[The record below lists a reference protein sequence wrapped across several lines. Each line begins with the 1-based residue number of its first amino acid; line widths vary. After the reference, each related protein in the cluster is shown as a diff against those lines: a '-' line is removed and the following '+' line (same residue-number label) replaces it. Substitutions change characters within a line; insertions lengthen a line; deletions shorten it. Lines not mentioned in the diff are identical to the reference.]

1 MKTVEPRGSGYPPD
15 MKLVALSLSIL
26 SAPFVLASAEDWPGW
41 RGPTANG
48 VSPSVAPL
56 TWDAETNV
64 KWRTPLAHPANG
76 SPVVSGDRI
85 FLTTPGDPEGKE
97 RALECYARETGE
109 LLWRRAI
116 DFGRVMPTHDT
127 NPYCG
132 TTPAC
137 EGERVVVWHASAGLY
152 CYDFDGEEL
161 WKRDLGEFKHQ
172 WGYGTSPVLRD
183 GMVYLNTG
191 PGEVSMVIAV
201 DLESGDTVWEAVEP
215 DFRTDEERKQERLTG
230 SWCTPIIVE
239 RDGSSVLVCGQ
250 PTRVVGYDLETGDI
264 VWTCEGVAGKNGNLT
279 YSSPVMADDVCVVI
293 GGYSGPTLGV
303 RVGGEGDV
311 TESHRVWRHA
321 RQLSNCASGVFVNGR
336 VIVPDMKG
344 TLWCI
349 DPATGLPDWK
359 KRVARGGTWGSILI
373 VDDLL
378 YMLAQNGTTIVF
390 HADAEGLEIVHENVI
405 EEATNS
411 TLAIADEEI
420 YLRTHEHLY
429 CIAETR

>member
-1 MKTVEPRGSGYPPD
+1 

-26 SAPFVLASAEDWPGW
+26 SAPLVLASAEDWPGW

-48 VSPSVAPL
+48 VSPSKAPL

-97 RALECYARETGE
+97 RALECYARESGE
-109 LLWRRAI
+109 LLWQRTI
-116 DFGRVMPTHDT
+116 EFGRKMPTHNT

-137 EGERVVVWHASAGLY
+137 EGDRVVVWHASAGLY
-152 CYDFDGEEL
+152 CYDFEGEEK
-161 WKRDLGEFKHQ
+161 WRRDLGEFKHQ

-183 GMVYLNTG
+183 GVVYLNTG

-201 DLESGDTVWEAVEP
+201 DLESGETIWETVEP
-215 DFRTDEERKQERLTG
+215 DFRTDEERQKERLAG
-230 SWCTPIIVE
+230 SWCTPILVE
-239 RDGSSVLVCGQ
+239 TGGETQLVCGQ

-264 VWTCEGVAGKNGNLT
+264 VWTCDGVAGKNGNLT
-279 YSSPVMADDVCVVI
+279 YSSPVMADDVCVVV

-311 TESHRVWRHA
+311 TETHRVWRHA

-349 DPATGLPDWK
+349 DPATGLPDWRE
-359 KRVARGGTWGSILI
+359 RVSRGGTWGSIVI
-373 VDDLL
+373 VGELL
-378 YMLAQNGTTIVF
+378 YILTQSGTTVVF
-390 HADAEGLEIVHENVI
+390 RADEDGLEIVHENVI

-411 TLAIADEEI
+411 TLAIADGEI

-429 CIAETR
+429 CIADGQ

>member
-1 MKTVEPRGSGYPPD
+1 M
-15 MKLVALSLSIL
+15 
-26 SAPFVLASAEDWPGW
+26 
-41 RGPTANG
+41 
-48 VSPSVAPL
+48 
-56 TWDAETNV
+56 
-64 KWRTPLAHPANG
+64 
-76 SPVVSGDRI
+76 
-85 FLTTPGDPEGKE
+85 
-97 RALECYARETGE
+97 
-109 LLWRRAI
+109 
-116 DFGRVMPTHDT
+116 
-127 NPYCG
+127 
-132 TTPAC
+132 
-137 EGERVVVWHASAGLY
+137 
-152 CYDFDGEEL
+152 
-161 WKRDLGEFKHQ
+161 
-172 WGYGTSPVLRD
+172 
-183 GMVYLNTG
+183 
-191 PGEVSMVIAV
+191 
-201 DLESGDTVWEAVEP
+201 
-215 DFRTDEERKQERLTG
+215 
-230 SWCTPIIVE
+230 
-239 RDGSSVLVCGQ
+239 LVCGQ